1 MALYARFLDEILLR
15 RCGGGDFIGN
25 CQTVTLAY
33 KNDMTRQVPLRHNSY
48 HKPESRSANTGKR
61 LVKRERDRSL

>member
-25 CQTVTLAY
+25 RQTVTLAY
-33 KNDMTRQVPLRHNSY
+33 KNDMTSTFATQLISQ
-48 HKPESRSANTGKR
+48 AGK
-61 LVKRERDRSL
+61 